1 MERRGYKR
9 REKGGK
15 EEKSAEN
22 LREEKERTERGRREK
37 EEGKRRENFV
47 STNPSQLKERNCRF
61 WIGKQARGLTLV
73 SFP

>member
-22 LREEKERTERGRREK
+22 LRDKREKEKKKKRGRREK
-37 EEGKRRENFV
+37 TISNCKFPQLRERDF
-47 STNPSQLKERNCRF
+47 RF
-61 WIGKQARGLTLV
+61 RSGKQARRLILV